1 MTATENEGNAQM
13 PKCPNAQIAN
23 SHRIL
28 LVLGVFLTFGL
39 GCSDSI
45 VASSLSETNVYVRF
59 DRFGI
64 SENRIVVSMASSGEY
79 VRPSIVEYQVN
90 GVEQSHSVCSHVP
103 QRLRIRLPFA

>member
-1 MTATENEGNAQM
+1 MLEPLLKNERETQC
-13 PKCPNAQIAN
+13 PKISDPASN
-23 SHRIL
+23 SI
-28 LVLGVFLTFGL
+28 GAICFLTCGL

-59 DRFGI
+59 DRIGI
-64 SENRIVVSMASSGEY
+64 SENRIVVSVDASGECF
-79 VRPSIVEYQVN
+79 RPSVVEYQVN